1 MIQSGKFDSSN
12 MDIKKLA
19 NLTLNFLINRLIEI
33 FGILISIFGII
44 LFIALV
50 SYSPS
55 DPNFIFPEET
65 EIKNLLGFHGSYTA
79 DFFFQSFGFISYL
92 IPITYF
98 FTGLNIFKKKEIFI
112 IISNTFF
119 IVPYTVIGSIFFDF
133 FYTNAFKLYING
145 NGGFVG
151 NYFNNSFVNT
161 IINTNENIFYYILI
175 ILIIFLFLISINFNL
190 KNFILFLNKIINF
203 IFKKTKKIIQI
214 KMRLLMNIYLKKK
227 SKI

>member
-33 FGILISIFGII
+33 FGILISIFGIV

-79 DFFFQSFGFISYL
+79 DFFF
-92 IPITYF
+92 
-98 FTGLNIFKKKEIFI
+98 
-112 IISNTFF
+112 
-119 IVPYTVIGSIFFDF
+119 SIFRFYFLFNTDNLF
-133 FYTNAFKLYING
+133 FYRIK
-145 NGGFVG
+145 
-151 NYFNNSFVNT
+151 YF
-161 IINTNENIFYYILI
+161 
-175 ILIIFLFLISINFNL
+175 
-190 KNFILFLNKIINF
+190 
-203 IFKKTKKIIQI
+203 
-214 KMRLLMNIYLKKK
+214 
-227 SKI
+227 